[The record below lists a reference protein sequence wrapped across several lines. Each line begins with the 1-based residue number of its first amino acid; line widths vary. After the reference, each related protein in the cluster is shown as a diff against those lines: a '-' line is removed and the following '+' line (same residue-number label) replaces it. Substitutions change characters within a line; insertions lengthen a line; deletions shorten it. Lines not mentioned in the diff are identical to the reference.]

1 MEARSDQE
9 LVLAC
14 LVGQAE
20 AFEALLGRYQVRVFS
35 FLMRMAGNASDAE
48 DLCQETF
55 LKAFENLEAYDRQR
69 PLGSWL
75 LAVAHNTAVDFLRA
89 RKPAGSLDD
98 EDETVELCDPAQSVE
113 GAAQAA
119 WDQQTMER
127 VLAELPPI
135 YREALVLRH
144 HEGLDYASLAE
155 VLQVPEGTAKI
166 RLFRGRELLRRKL
179 AALGYGA

>member
-1 MEARSDQE
+1 MESKTDRD

-14 LVGQAE
+14 LVGEAA

-35 FLMRMAGNASDAE
+35 FILRLAGNASDAE

-55 LKAFENLEAYDRQR
+55 LKAFDNLEAYDQQR

-75 LAVAHNTAVDFLRA
+75 LGIAHNTAVDFLRS
-89 RKPAGSLDD
+89 RKAAVSLDD
-98 EDETVELCDPAQSVE
+98 EADALELGDPGQSVE

-127 VLAELPPI
+127 LMAELPAL
-135 YREALVLRH
+135 YREAVVLRH
-144 HEGLDYASLAE
+144 NEGLDYASLAE
-155 VLQVPEGTAKI
+155 VLQIPEGTAKI
-166 RLFRGRELLRRKL
+166 RLFRGRELLRRRL